1 MRHEQGESQKEVII
15 VARNLSAVFE
25 AVQKTNGGVFVGNIY
40 VGELKDT
47 TGPLGRIGADKIYRL
62 AKRRPTS
69 NDYVMIGF
77 IAEKGSK
84 QFLYLNTY
92 GYMYVNDTNE
102 VPKPNKVGKR
112 LGSKTLQVGKGVFHL
127 YEARE

>member
-25 AVQKTNGGVFVGNIY
+25 AVQKTNGQGVFVGNIY

-47 TGPLGRIGADKIYRL
+47 TGPLG
-62 AKRRPTS
+62 
-69 NDYVMIGF
+69 
-77 IAEKGSK
+77 
-84 QFLYLNTY
+84 
-92 GYMYVNDTNE
+92 
-102 VPKPNKVGKR
+102 
-112 LGSKTLQVGKGVFHL
+112 KGVFHL